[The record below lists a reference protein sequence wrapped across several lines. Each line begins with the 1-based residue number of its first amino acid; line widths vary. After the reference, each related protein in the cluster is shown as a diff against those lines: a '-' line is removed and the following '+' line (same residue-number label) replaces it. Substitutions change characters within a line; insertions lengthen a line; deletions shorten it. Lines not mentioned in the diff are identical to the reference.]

1 MSSLVGMGVAD
12 TVVLTAAVET
22 GPTKRSQ
29 RPSTSRVRAV
39 VKAVGFATPLPL
51 SETVGVGVAII
62 VVGGGEVEFW
72 DAASFAITGNESS
85 ESFMMPSA
93 YLLGNNTRK
102 N

>member
-1 MSSLVGMGVAD
+1 M
-12 TVVLTAAVET
+12 
-22 GPTKRSQ
+22 
-29 RPSTSRVRAV
+29 
-39 VKAVGFATPLPL
+39 KAVGFATPLPL

-72 DAASFAITGNESS
+72 DAASFAMTGNESS